1 MCQGSMNDYIWE
13 AVGNRVQIIC
23 LREKLFTFDK
33 GYLQFFMNKKVTIKI
48 YS

>member
-13 AVGNRVQIIC
+13 AVGNRLHIIC
-23 LREKLFTFDK
+23 LWGKIFSYDK
-33 GYLQFFMNKKVTIKI
+33 GHLQFFMNKKGTIKI